1 MRQALFGGSAAAVVS
16 ALVSLPL
23 HSPSDSLF
31 GTITVVVGSLLAGL
45 AAGTLHMFLARGPNL
60 CKRFSILW
68 LATFGTVVLA
78 TVLLGTQIDRMISFG
93 LPLTTITFVLIGA
106 SVLAAHR
113 FPLLASWRL
122 ASIGLI
128 VALAIGFAFA
138 NEGDQKS
145 GRLELPPRSANM
157 TITSR
162 RARFQET
169 EIPQP

>member
-1 MRQALFGGSAAAVVS
+1 MRQALFGGSVAAVAS

-23 HSPSDSLF
+23 HSPSDSIF

-45 AAGTLHMFLARGPNL
+45 AAGMLHTVLARGPNL
-60 CKRFSILW
+60 RKRFSILW
-68 LATFGTVVLA
+68 LAAFGVVVLA

-93 LPLTTITFVLIGA
+93 LPLTTITFVLIGV

-113 FPLLASWRL
+113 FLYLASWRL

-138 NEGDQKS
+138 NEGVQKS
-145 GRLELPPRSANM
+145 GRLELPPRAASI
-157 TITSR
+157 TIATR
-162 RARFQET
+162 QTQPPEK
-169 EIPQP
+169 EIR

>member
-31 GTITVVVGSLLAGL
+31 GTITIVVGSLLAGL
-45 AAGTLHMFLARGPNL
+45 AAGILHMILAGGPNP

-68 LATFGTVVLA
+68 LAAFGIVVLA
-78 TVLLGTQIDRMISFG
+78 TVLLGTQVDRMVSFG
-93 LPLTTITFVLIGA
+93 LPLAAITFVLIGA
-106 SVLAAHR
+106 SVLIAHR
-113 FPLLASWRL
+113 FLYLASWRL

-157 TITSR
+157 TITTR